1 MVRFGDFVGVK
12 ELAEANTSQAYKEIV
27 PEQKEPDGPHGY
39 WDAVFSYEPTQV
51 QEVSID
57 DLLPEIYGRTE
68 SEFSFPEAIDP
79 VIQAVLDK
87 FDRAEWRKLSEKE
100 KKTTVEELAGA
111 IANDLG
117 LERIPEIY
125 YFEGPIT
132 NQGAYDQT
140 SRTIGLNKALL
151 ADPYAL
157 VDTIPHELRHAY
169 QHERSLKQETWLDLL
184 YKVNL
189 DPDFYISPVLLP
201 NGKYLFFTDYYDQLV
216 EAEARAY
223 ANAFLKKEEHND
235 FSN

>member
-1 MVRFGDFVGVK
+1 MVRFGDLIGTK
-12 ELAEANTSQAYKEIV
+12 ELAETNTSQAYKEIV
-27 PEQKEPDGPHGY
+27 PEQKDQDSPHGY
-39 WDAVFSYEPTQV
+39 WDSVFSGEPTQV
-51 QEVSID
+51 QEVAID

-68 SEFSFPEAIDP
+68 SEFSFPEEIDP
-79 VIQAVLDK
+79 VIQAVLAK
-87 FDRAEWRKLSEKE
+87 FDATEWCKLSDKE
-100 KKTTVEELAGA
+100 KKAVVEELANA
-111 IANDLG
+111 IADDLG
-117 LERIPEIY
+117 LECRPDIY
-125 YFEGPIT
+125 YFEGPSS
-132 NQGAYDQT
+132 NQGAYDQST
-140 SRTIGLNKALL
+140 RTIGLNKVLL
-151 ADPYAL
+151 ADPQAL